1 MGLGPA
7 LRTRNKCGGSRQ
19 ASGSRAY
26 LCFQGS
32 ALLLPPLP
40 LPLAGKEG
48 SPGLGRGAV
57 RTEGLPWCLERTRWP
72 RLRQDRGPGQGWNGP
87 SVLPPAC
94 SPLGPVSSPVS
105 REGSRLSCQVS
116 ARRLRQ
122 PWHRGNEGADRLQ
135 LLGAKP
141 PPPQPRSVVPDLAS
155 GQICAGG
162 LYQPQ
167 GPRPGGVAKP
177 PRCVSARARPR
188 HWSRA
193 LQFLGSI
200 GTPFVMRGRWSWAQ

>member
-26 LCFQGS
+26 LCFQGL

-87 SVLPPAC
+87 SVLPPAR

-141 PPPQPRSVVPDLAS
+141 PLPSPGQWFLTWLQVKSALGAFTSPRGPGPVGSQSPPGAS
-155 GQICAGG
+155 QHGQGRGTGQG
-162 LYQPQ
+162 LSSSW
-167 GPRPGGVAKP
+167 GP
-177 PRCVSARARPR
+177 
-188 HWSRA
+188 
-193 LQFLGSI
+193 LGPLLS
-200 GTPFVMRGRWSWAQ
+200 